1 MLMLILRLFPLCVN
15 LLTISIHLML
25 MLILLRLRKDISLVH
40 FNTSHVNV
48 NRQHLLPKLF
58 FHHNFNTSHVNVN
71 LANCLLFRF
80 FLYHFN
86 TSHVNVN
93 QLWILLYHTVYAIS
107 IHLML
112 MLIGFC
118 NREEVHNRRISIHL
132 MLMLIQEDA
141 HEGKTAN

>member
-1 MLMLILRLFPLCVN
+1 
-15 LLTISIHLML
+15 ML
-25 MLILLRLRKDISLVH
+25 MLILLRLRKDISLV
-40 FNTSHVNV
+40 
-48 NRQHLLPKLF
+48 
-58 FHHNFNTSHVNVN
+58 
-71 LANCLLFRF
+71 
-80 FLYHFN
+80 HFN